1 MLGFIGRRLLNYV
14 VMLFAA
20 TTLAYFLA
28 SSFLN
33 PRSNYVELRPQPP
46 EKSIDLSLDLA
57 NVNDKV
63 PVVKRYVRWL
73 DQVVLHWNWGLSP
86 QGESVN
92 AAVAYRAVV
101 SAKLVL
107 IATLL
112 AVVIG
117 VSIGVAA
124 AIRQYRIFDRVS
136 NAVSAFFLV
145 CPTFVLALLIV
156 LGGIRFNDAIGARW
170 FYVTGL
176 GNGGLLDYLQH
187 VALPTLTL
195 TLVGYVGYHLTQR
208 TYLLDTMNADYV
220 RTARAK
226 GVPKNVAI
234 RRHAL
239 RTSLIPTAMG
249 VVWSITSV
257 ITGSVFVE
265 TIFAID
271 GAGKYFIDALT
282 KNDING
288 SVAIAAMGGFTTCV
302 GLLIADI
309 VVALLDPRIRLS

>member
-1 MLGFIGRRLLNYV
+1 VLSFIGRRLINYA

-33 PRSNYVELRPQPP
+33 PRSNYVQMRPQPP
-46 EKSIDLSLDLA
+46 EASIDASLDLA

-63 PVVKRYVRWL
+63 PVTERYGKWL
-73 DQVVLHWNWGLSP
+73 RQVVLHWNWGLSP
-86 QGESVN
+86 RGEDVN
-92 AAVAYRAVV
+92 AAVARRAIV

-107 IATLL
+107 VSTVL
-112 AVVIG
+112 AVLIG
-117 VSIGVAA
+117 VSIGVAS
-124 AIRQYRIFDRVS
+124 AIRQYRLFDRVS
-136 NAVSAFFLV
+136 NAISMFFLV

-156 LGGIRFNDAIGARW
+156 LGGIRFNDAIGGRW

-176 GNGGLLDYLQH
+176 GDGGFIDYLQH

-226 GVPKNVAI
+226 GVPKGLAI

-249 VVWSITSV
+249 VVWSLTSV
-257 ITGSVFVE
+257 VTGAVVVE

-282 KNDING
+282 RNDING
-288 SVAIAAMGGFTTCV
+288 SVAIAALGGCATCA
-302 GLLIADI
+302 GLLLADI

>member
-1 MLGFIGRRLLNYV
+1 MLKFFVRRLLNYT
-14 VMLFAA
+14 VMLFVA

-28 SSFLN
+28 SWFLN
-33 PRSNYVELRPQPP
+33 PRSNYLQMRPQPP
-46 EKSIDLSLDLA
+46 VASIDASLSLA
-57 NVNDKV
+57 NINDKV
-63 PVVKRYVRWL
+63 PVIDRYWTWL
-73 DQVVLHWNWGLSP
+73 NQVVLHWNWGLSP
-86 QGESVN
+86 MGEPVN
-92 AAVAYRAVV
+92 HEVAHRALV
-101 SAKLVL
+101 SGELVS
-107 IATLL
+107 IATVL
-112 AVVIG
+112 AVLIG

-124 AIRQYRIFDRVS
+124 AIRQYRFFDRLS
-136 NAVSAFFLV
+136 NAVSVFFLV
-145 CPTFVLALLIV
+145 CPVFVLALLIV
-156 LGGIRFNDAIGARW
+156 LAGIRFNNSLGVRW
-170 FYVTGL
+170 FFVTGL
-176 GNGGLLDYLQH
+176 GNGGVIDYLQH

-257 ITGSVFVE
+257 ITGAVFVE

-288 SVAIAAMGGFTTCV
+288 AVAVAAMGGACTCL
-302 GLLIADI
+302 GLLLADI
-309 VVALLDPRIRLS
+309 VVAMLDPRIRIS

>member
-1 MLGFIGRRLLNYV
+1 LLSFIGRRLLNYL

-33 PRSNYVELRPQPP
+33 PRSNYVQMRPPPP
-46 EKSIDLSLDLA
+46 EASIDASLDFA
-57 NVNDKV
+57 NVNDKM
-63 PVVKRYVRWL
+63 PVVARYGRWL
-73 DQVVLHWNWGLSP
+73 EQVALHWNWGVSP

-92 AAVAYRAVV
+92 GAVAHRALV
-101 SAKLVL
+101 SVKLVTL
-107 IATLL
+107 ATVL
-112 AVVIG
+112 AVLLG

-124 AIRQYRIFDRVS
+124 AIRQYRLFDRVS
-136 NAVSAFFLV
+136 NAISVFFLV
-145 CPTFVLALLIV
+145 SPTFVLALLLV
-156 LGGIRFNDAIGARW
+156 LGGIRFNEAIGARW
-170 FYVTGL
+170 FFVTGL
-176 GNGGLLDYLQH
+176 GDAGFLDYLRH
-187 VALPTLTL
+187 IALPTVTL

-239 RTSLIPTAMG
+239 RTSLIPTAIG
-249 VVWSITSV
+249 VVWSLTSV

-271 GAGKYFIDALT
+271 GAGKYFVDALT

-288 SVAIAAMGGFTTCV
+288 SVAIAALGGCATCA
-302 GLLIADI
+302 GLLLADI
-309 VVALLDPRIRLS
+309 VVALLDPRIRVS

>member
-1 MLGFIGRRLLNYV
+1 LLSFIGRRLLNYL

-33 PRSNYVELRPQPP
+33 PRSNYVQMRPQPP
-46 EKSIDLSLDLA
+46 EASIDASLDFA

-63 PVVKRYVRWL
+63 PVVARYGRWL
-73 DQVVLHWNWGLSP
+73 GQVALHWNWGLSP
-86 QGESVN
+86 QGQSVN
-92 AAVAYRAVV
+92 GAVAHRAFV
-101 SAKLVL
+101 SAKLV
-107 IATLL
+107 TLSTVL
-112 AVVIG
+112 AVLLG

-124 AIRQYRIFDRVS
+124 AIRQYRLFDRVS
-136 NAVSAFFLV
+136 NAVSVFFLI
-145 CPTFVLALLIV
+145 CPTFVLALLLV
-156 LGGIRFNDAIGARW
+156 LGGIRFNEAVGARW
-170 FYVTGL
+170 FFVTGL
-176 GNGGLLDYLQH
+176 GDGGFLDYLQH

-195 TLVGYVGYHLTQR
+195 TLIGYVGYHLTQR

-239 RTSLIPTAMG
+239 RTSLIPTAIG
-249 VVWSITSV
+249 VVWSLTAV

-271 GAGKYFIDALT
+271 GAGKYFVDALT

-288 SVAIAAMGGFTTCV
+288 SVAIAAMGGLTTCV
-302 GLLIADI
+302 GLLLADI
-309 VVALLDPRIRLS
+309 VVALLDPRIRVS

>member
-1 MLGFIGRRLLNYV
+1 LLSFIGRRLLNYL

-33 PRSNYVELRPQPP
+33 PRSNYVQMRPQPP
-46 EKSIDLSLDLA
+46 EASINASLDLA

-63 PVVKRYVRWL
+63 PVIERYGVWL
-73 DQVVLHWNWGLSP
+73 RQVALHWNWGLSP
-86 QGESVN
+86 QGENVN
-92 AAVAYRAVV
+92 TAIAYRAVV
-101 SAKLVL
+101 SAKLV
-107 IATLL
+107 TLSTVL
-112 AVVIG
+112 AVLLG

-124 AIRQYRIFDRVS
+124 AIRQYKLFDRIS
-136 NAVSAFFLV
+136 NAVSVFFLV
-145 CPTFVLALLIV
+145 CPTFVLALLLV
-156 LGGIRFNDAIGARW
+156 LGGIRFNEAIGMRW
-170 FYVTGL
+170 FFVTGL
-176 GNGGLLDYLQH
+176 GHGGLLDFLQH
-187 VALPTLTL
+187 IALPTVTL
-195 TLVGYVGYHLTQR
+195 TLIGYVGYHLTQR

-226 GVPKNVAI
+226 GLPKNLAI

-249 VVWSITSV
+249 VVWSLASV

-288 SVAIAAMGGFTTCV
+288 SVAIAAMGGLTTCV
-302 GLLIADI
+302 GLLLADI
-309 VVALLDPRIRLS
+309 VVALLDPRIRVS

>member
-1 MLGFIGRRLLNYV
+1 MLTFIGRRLLNYA

-33 PRSNYVELRPQPP
+33 PRANYLQMRPRPP
-46 EKSIDLSLDLA
+46 EASIDVSLDLA

-63 PVVKRYVRWL
+63 PVVDRYLAWL
-73 DQVVLHWNWGLSP
+73 GKVVLHWDWGLSP
-86 QGESVN
+86 QGEPVN
-92 AAVAYRAVV
+92 AAIAYRAVV

-107 IATLL
+107 IATVLSVLL
-112 AVVIG
+112 G
-117 VSIGVAA
+117 VSLGVAA
-124 AIRQYRIFDRVS
+124 AIRQYRLFDRVS

-145 CPTFVLALLIV
+145 CPTFVLGLVIV
-156 LGGIRFNDAIGARW
+156 LGGIRFNDTIGSRW

-176 GNGGLLDYLQH
+176 GNGGFLDYLQH
-187 VALPTLTL
+187 VALPTLVL

-226 GVPKNVAI
+226 GVPKGVAI

-249 VVWSITSV
+249 VVWSLTSV
-257 ITGSVFVE
+257 ITGAVFTE

-271 GAGKYFIDALT
+271 GAGKYFIDALG

-288 SVAIAAMGGFTTCV
+288 SVAIAAMGGLTTCA
-302 GLLIADI
+302 GLLLADI
-309 VVALLDPRIRLS
+309 VVALLDPRIRVS

>member
-1 MLGFIGRRLLNYV
+1 MLSFIGRRLLNYA

-33 PRSNYVELRPQPP
+33 PRTNYLQMRPRPP
-46 EKSIDLSLDLA
+46 EESIDVSLNLA

-63 PVVKRYVRWL
+63 PVVERYFIWL
-73 DQVVLHWNWGLSP
+73 EKVTLHWDWGLSP

-92 AAVAYRAVV
+92 AAIAYRAVV

-107 IATLL
+107 ISTVLSVL
-112 AVVIG
+112 IG
-117 VSIGVAA
+117 VSLGVAS
-124 AIRQYRIFDRVS
+124 AIRQYRLFDRVS

-145 CPTFVLALLIV
+145 CPTFVLGLVVV
-156 LGGIRFNDAIGARW
+156 LAGIRFNDAVGVRW

-176 GNGGLLDYLQH
+176 GDGGFIDYLQH
-187 VALPTLTL
+187 VALPTLVL

-226 GVPKNVAI
+226 GVPKGVAI

-249 VVWSITSV
+249 VVWSLTSV
-257 ITGSVFVE
+257 ITGAVFTE

-282 KNDING
+282 RNDING
-288 SVAIAAMGGFTTCV
+288 SVAIAAMGGLTTCA
-302 GLLIADI
+302 GLLLADI
-309 VVALLDPRIRLS
+309 VVALLDPRIRIS

>member
-1 MLGFIGRRLLNYV
+1 LLSFIGRRLLNYL

-33 PRSNYVELRPQPP
+33 PRSNYVQMRPQPP
-46 EKSIDLSLDLA
+46 EASIDASLDFA

-63 PVVKRYVRWL
+63 AVVTRYGRWL
-73 DQVVLHWNWGLSP
+73 EQVALHWNWGVSP
-86 QGESVN
+86 QGENVN
-92 AAVAYRAVV
+92 GAVAHRALV
-101 SAKLVL
+101 SAKLVTL
-107 IATLL
+107 ATVL
-112 AVVIG
+112 AVLLG

-124 AIRQYRIFDRVS
+124 AIRQYRLFDRVS
-136 NAVSAFFLV
+136 NAISVFFLV
-145 CPTFVLALLIV
+145 CPTFVLALLLV
-156 LGGIRFNDAIGARW
+156 LGGIRFNEAIGARW
-170 FYVTGL
+170 FFVTGL
-176 GNGGLLDYLQH
+176 GDGGFLDYLRH
-187 VALPTLTL
+187 IALPTVTL

-239 RTSLIPTAMG
+239 RTSLIPTAIG
-249 VVWSITSV
+249 VVWSLTSV

-271 GAGKYFIDALT
+271 GAGKYFVDALT

-288 SVAIAAMGGFTTCV
+288 SVAIAALGGCATCA
-302 GLLIADI
+302 GLLLADI
-309 VVALLDPRIRLS
+309 VVALLDPRIRVS

>member
-1 MLGFIGRRLLNYV
+1 MLSFIGRRLLNYL

-33 PRSNYVELRPQPP
+33 PRSNYVQMRPQPP
-46 EKSIDLSLDLA
+46 EASIDASLDFA

-63 PVVKRYVRWL
+63 PVVARYGRWL
-73 DQVVLHWNWGLSP
+73 GQVALHWNWGLSP
-86 QGESVN
+86 QGQSVN
-92 AAVAYRAVV
+92 GAVAHRAFV
-101 SAKLVL
+101 SAKLV
-107 IATLL
+107 TLSTVL
-112 AVVIG
+112 AVLLG

-124 AIRQYRIFDRVS
+124 AIRQYRLFDRVS
-136 NAVSAFFLV
+136 NAVSVFFLI
-145 CPTFVLALLIV
+145 CPTFVLALLLV
-156 LGGIRFNDAIGARW
+156 LGGIRFNEAVGARW
-170 FYVTGL
+170 FFVTGL
-176 GNGGLLDYLQH
+176 GDGGFLDYLQH

-195 TLVGYVGYHLTQR
+195 TLIGYVGYHLTQR

-239 RTSLIPTAMG
+239 RTSLIPTAIG
-249 VVWSITSV
+249 VVWSLTAV

-271 GAGKYFIDALT
+271 GAGKYFVDALT

-288 SVAIAAMGGFTTCV
+288 SVAIAAMGGLTTCV
-302 GLLIADI
+302 GLLLADI
-309 VVALLDPRIRLS
+309 VVALLDPRIRVS

>member
-1 MLGFIGRRLLNYV
+1 MLMFIGRRLLNYS
-14 VMLFAA
+14 VMLFVA
-20 TTLAYFLA
+20 TTLTYFLA

-33 PRSNYVELRPQPP
+33 PRSNYIEMQPRPP
-46 EKSIDLSLDLA
+46 EESIDLSLNLA

-63 PVVKRYVRWL
+63 PVVERYFVWL
-73 DQVVLHWNWGLSP
+73 DKVALHWDWGLSA

-92 AAVAYRAVV
+92 AAIAYRAVV

-107 IATLL
+107 IATVL
-112 AVVIG
+112 AAVIG
-117 VSIGVAA
+117 VSIGVAT
-124 AIRQYRIFDRVS
+124 AIRQYRLFDRVS
-136 NAVSAFFLV
+136 SAVSAFFLV
-145 CPTFVLALLIV
+145 CPTFVLGLLIV
-156 LGGIRFNDAIGARW
+156 LAGIRFNDAVGVRW

-176 GNGGLLDYLQH
+176 GDGGLLDYLRH

-208 TYLLDTMNADYV
+208 TYLLDTINADYV

-226 GVPKNVAI
+226 GLPKHVAI

-249 VVWSITSV
+249 VAWSLTSV
-257 ITGSVFVE
+257 ITGAVFVE

-282 KNDING
+282 QNDING
-288 SVAIAAMGGFTTCV
+288 SVAIAAMGGFTTCA
-302 GLLIADI
+302 GLLLADI
-309 VVALLDPRIRLS
+309 VVALLDPRIRIS

>member
-1 MLGFIGRRLLNYV
+1 MLGFIGRRLVNYA

-33 PRSNYVELRPQPP
+33 PRSNYVQLRPQPP
-46 EKSIDLSLDLA
+46 EASIDASLDLA

-63 PVVKRYVRWL
+63 PMVKRYVVWL
-73 DQVVLHWNWGLSP
+73 EEVVLHWNWGLSP
-86 QGESVN
+86 QGEPVN
-92 AAVAYRAVV
+92 EAVAYRAIV
-101 SAKLVL
+101 SAKVV
-107 IATLL
+107 LL
-112 AVVIG
+112 ATVLSVIIG
-117 VSIGVAA
+117 ISVGVAA
-124 AIRQYRIFDRVS
+124 AIRQYKMFDRVS
-136 NAVSAFFLV
+136 NIVSAFFLV
-145 CPTFVLALLIV
+145 CPTFVLALLLV
-156 LGGIRFNDAIGARW
+156 FAGIRFNDWVGARW
-170 FYVTGL
+170 FFVTGL
-176 GNGGLLDYLQH
+176 GEGGFVDYLQH
-187 VALPTLTL
+187 IALPTLTL
-195 TLVGYVGYHLTQR
+195 TLVGYVGYHFTQR
-208 TYLLDTMNADYV
+208 TYLLDTINADYV

-226 GVPKNVAI
+226 GVRKGIAI

-249 VVWSITSV
+249 VAWSLTSV

-288 SVAIAAMGGFTTCV
+288 SVAIAAMGGFATCA
-302 GLLIADI
+302 GLLLADI
-309 VVALLDPRIRLS
+309 VVAWLDPRIRIS

>member
-1 MLGFIGRRLLNYV
+1 MLKFIVRRSLNYA

-20 TTLAYFLA
+20 TLLAYFLA
-28 SSFLN
+28 SAFLN
-33 PRSNYVELRPQPP
+33 PRSNYLQMRPQPP
-46 EKSIDLSLDLA
+46 QASIDASLNLA

-63 PVVKRYVRWL
+63 PVIERYWTWL
-73 DQVVLHWNWGLSP
+73 KQVVLHWNWGLSP
-86 QGESVN
+86 MGEPVN
-92 AAVAYRAVV
+92 HEIAHRAVV
-101 SAKLVL
+101 SAELVS
-107 IATLL
+107 IATIL

-117 VSIGVAA
+117 VSVGVAS
-124 AIRQYRIFDRVS
+124 AIRQYKLFDRIS
-136 NAVSAFFLV
+136 NAISVFFLV
-145 CPTFVLALLIV
+145 CPPFVLALLVV
-156 LGGIRFNDAIGARW
+156 LGGIRFNNGLGVRW

-176 GNGGLLDYLQH
+176 GGGGVLDYLQH

-195 TLVGYVGYHLTQR
+195 TLLGYVGYHLTQR

-226 GVPKNVAI
+226 GVRKSVAI

-239 RTSLIPTAMG
+239 RTALIPTAMG

-257 ITGSVFVE
+257 ITGAVFVE

-271 GAGKYFIDALT
+271 GAGRYFIEALT

-288 SVAIAAMGGFTTCV
+288 SVAVAAMGGASTCL
-302 GLLIADI
+302 GLLLADI
-309 VVALLDPRIRLS
+309 VVAMLDPRIRVS

>member
-1 MLGFIGRRLLNYV
+1 
-14 VMLFAA
+14 MLFAA

-33 PRSNYVELRPQPP
+33 PRSNYVQMRPRPP
-46 EKSIDLSLDLA
+46 EASIDASLNLA

-63 PVVKRYVRWL
+63 PVAERYAKWL
-73 DQVVLHWNWGLSP
+73 EQVVLHWNWGLSP
-86 QGESVN
+86 QGERVN
-92 AAVAYRAVV
+92 AAVAYRAVN
-101 SAKLVL
+101 SAKLVFL
-107 IATLL
+107 ATLL
-112 AVVIG
+112 SVAIG
-117 VSIGVAA
+117 VSLGVAA
-124 AIRQYRIFDRVS
+124 AIRQYRLFDRLS

-176 GNGGLLDYLQH
+176 GDGGFVDYLQH

-226 GVPKNVAI
+226 GLPKHVAI

-249 VVWSITSV
+249 VVWSLTSV
-257 ITGSVFVE
+257 ITGAVFTE

-271 GAGKYFIDALT
+271 GAGKYFIDALV

-288 SVAIAAMGGFTTCV
+288 SVAIAAMGGFTTCL
-302 GLLIADI
+302 GLLLADI
-309 VVALLDPRIRLS
+309 VVALLDPRIRVN

>member
-1 MLGFIGRRLLNYV
+1 VLSFVGRRLLNYA

-28 SSFLN
+28 SSFLS
-33 PRSNYVELRPQPP
+33 PRTNYLQMRPRPP
-46 EKSIDLSLDLA
+46 EASIDVSLNLA

-63 PVVKRYVRWL
+63 PVVERYFVWL
-73 DQVVLHWNWGLSP
+73 EKVALHWDWGLSP
-86 QGESVN
+86 QGEAVN
-92 AAVAYRAVV
+92 AAIAYRAVV

-107 IATLL
+107 IATIL

-117 VSIGVAA
+117 VSIGVAT
-124 AIRQYRIFDRVS
+124 AIRQYGLFDRLS

-145 CPTFVLALLIV
+145 CPTFVLGLVIV
-156 LGGIRFNDAIGARW
+156 LAGIRFNDAVGVRW

-176 GNGGLLDYLQH
+176 GDGGFVDYLQH
-187 VALPTLTL
+187 VALPTLVL

-226 GVPKNVAI
+226 GVPKGVAI

-249 VVWSITSV
+249 VVWSLTSV
-257 ITGSVFVE
+257 ITGAVFTE

-271 GAGKYFIDALT
+271 GAGKYFIDALS

-288 SVAIAAMGGFTTCV
+288 SVAIAAMGGLTTCA
-302 GLLIADI
+302 GLLLADI
-309 VVALLDPRIRLS
+309 VVALLDPRIRIR